1 MQAVA
6 APTLPAAPEPLAK
19 AGRGVRWIE
28 QSPWHAITW
37 RRRLARCRKLGGGA
51 AIINQDGSVN
61 TPSNPASAGDTISL
75 YGTGDGEEDPIPV
88 TGGVSPAGLTNSL
101 HFISVTIGGI
111 RAQVSYRGGAP
122 SAVSGLFQIY
132 LVVPAGLTPGNQ
144 PVVAQYDSVTTQA
157 SLTLAVK

>member
-1 MQAVA
+1 LCILYQGAFSAGFSLPVTTE
-6 APTLPAAPEPLAK
+6 APGLFSYDST
-19 AGRGVRWIE
+19 G
-28 QSPWHAITW
+28 
-37 RRRLARCRKLGGGA
+37 GGGA

-88 TGGVSPAGLTNSL
+88 TGGVNPAGLTNSL

-111 RAQVSYRGGAP
+111 R
-122 SAVSGLFQIY
+122 
-132 LVVPAGLTPGNQ
+132 AGLTPGNQ